1 MSDPPFN
8 LDYIQ
13 KLVQGDPEV
22 QTHFAKHFGWLL
34 RIKLR
39 NKLHSAQLIQDITQ
53 ETFLR
58 VFSAARTDGIR
69 EPERLGA
76 FVNAVC
82 SRVMMEHLR
91 ASARHRQLP
100 EDTNEVIDESSNIAS
115 ELVTGER
122 QSLVR
127 EIVSKLPAKDRELL
141 RKVYFEELGKDRIC
155 EEMNVNP
162 EYLRVL
168 IHRARTK
175 FREEARKHDPDL
187 H

>member
-1 MSDPPFN
+1 MTDLPFN
-8 LDYIQ
+8 LDYIR
-13 KLVQGDPEV
+13 KLVQGDVEV
-22 QTHFAKHFGWLL
+22 QTHFTKHFGSLL
-34 RIKLR
+34 RYKLR
-39 NKLHSAQLIQDITQ
+39 NQLRSSQLIPDITQ

-58 VFSAARTDGIR
+58 VISAARNDGLR

-76 FVNAVC
+76 FVNSVC

-91 ASARHRQLP
+91 AAGRHRQLP
-100 EDTNEVIDESSNIAS
+100 EDTNEVIDEGCNISS
-115 ELVTGER
+115 ELVTAER

-141 RKVYFEELGKDRIC
+141 RKVYFEEIDKDRIC

-175 FREEARKHDPDL
+175 FREEAKKHDPDL